1 METANKAELA
11 SIFKAFSF
19 GASTEINFSDATQK
33 YKEQHQEG
41 WSHVMTSE
49 GYQFDV
55 PQETVFFSYVKMVLV
70 RVRLISGVK
79 TFTWPVGEV
88 AKGPANKDDILDLLN
103 GKIRL
108 DKSFETVLACFHIK
122 PEHLHTRQTMEAT
135 LHIFYIRQDV
145 RWKDYRWLTM
155 ELDKIVQSDKE
166 GMTRNIC
173 LLKLSQFFR
182 ESGLEDKIAL
192 FSEYAQKNNLA
203 TIPQGVVSQ
212 LLYCNPDTQ

>member
-1 METANKAELA
+1 
-11 SIFKAFSF
+11 
-19 GASTEINFSDATQK
+19 
-33 YKEQHQEG
+33 
-41 WSHVMTSE
+41 
-49 GYQFDV
+49 
-55 PQETVFFSYVKMVLV
+55 
-70 RVRLISGVK
+70 
-79 TFTWPVGEV
+79 
-88 AKGPANKDDILDLLN
+88 
-103 GKIRL
+103 
-108 DKSFETVLACFHIK
+108 
-122 PEHLHTRQTMEAT
+122 MEAT